1 MFKDTDAVGTSKLV
15 NMMYMVQFL
24 DEEEEDTWQ
33 SKGKGVVEGIMSVM
47 ELIDANDREKHL
59 ERRFSKD
66 SANKKRESASSK
78 VEFDLKP

>member
-1 MFKDTDAVGTSKLV
+1 
-15 NMMYMVQFL
+15 
-24 DEEEEDTWQ
+24 
-33 SKGKGVVEGIMSVM
+33 MSVM